1 MLHKKRDEGLLM
13 RKFFWLMGSFIFLP
27 LTAIADEGTDTSAVT
42 QTTESIEAVVS
53 TETIDSTVSTTETST
68 VETTQSS
75 EEVTTQPEEV
85 VEAIVA
91 QTGVPASDEAEDIT
105 EQSDI
110 RASFTKG
117 IEDGSVTAFT
127 QAELDQLTDQQLKDA
142 ETLALRYSYD
152 VMGMDIGY
160 FARIVRALFIDHL
173 VSWEAIEPQLAFDP
187 NSFST
192 FAAMIPELEQLQTYL
207 QVLYPV
213 DGIYFSMNQS
223 VSDEWLTSI
232 LSHLDQ
238 VVAGIDSDSLFP
250 GRIGWIIHAI
260 NQGDFVPSI
269 PAESSENTT
278 APSESNTEQSES
290 ASQVEKET
298 ATSDS
303 RSMPK
308 TGATT
313 NWLLPIVGVVLVG
326 GVGWFIWS
334 KNKK

>member
-1 MLHKKRDEGLLM
+1 M

-142 ETLALRYSYD
+142 ETLALRYS
-152 VMGMDIGY
+152 
-160 FARIVRALFIDHL
+160 
-173 VSWEAIEPQLAFDP
+173 
-187 NSFST
+187 
-192 FAAMIPELEQLQTYL
+192 
-207 QVLYPV
+207 
-213 DGIYFSMNQS
+213 
-223 VSDEWLTSI
+223 
-232 LSHLDQ
+232 
-238 VVAGIDSDSLFP
+238 
-250 GRIGWIIHAI
+250 
-260 NQGDFVPSI
+260 
-269 PAESSENTT
+269 
-278 APSESNTEQSES
+278 
-290 ASQVEKET
+290 
-298 ATSDS
+298 
-303 RSMPK
+303 
-308 TGATT
+308 
-313 NWLLPIVGVVLVG
+313 
-326 GVGWFIWS
+326 
-334 KNKK
+334 

>member
-1 MLHKKRDEGLLM
+1 
-13 RKFFWLMGSFIFLP
+13 
-27 LTAIADEGTDTSAVT
+27 
-42 QTTESIEAVVS
+42 
-53 TETIDSTVSTTETST
+53 
-68 VETTQSS
+68 
-75 EEVTTQPEEV
+75 
-85 VEAIVA
+85 
-91 QTGVPASDEAEDIT
+91 
-105 EQSDI
+105 
-110 RASFTKG
+110 
-117 IEDGSVTAFT
+117 
-127 QAELDQLTDQQLKDA
+127 
-142 ETLALRYSYD
+142 
-152 VMGMDIGY
+152 
-160 FARIVRALFIDHL
+160 
-173 VSWEAIEPQLAFDP
+173 
-187 NSFST
+187 
-192 FAAMIPELEQLQTYL
+192 
-207 QVLYPV
+207 
-213 DGIYFSMNQS
+213 MNQS

-313 NWLLPIVGVVLVG
+313 N
-326 GVGWFIWS
+326 
-334 KNKK
+334 